1 MDDNFHNLD
10 RKIALVTGSGRG
22 IGRAIAIK
30 LARFG
35 AEIIINYSRNR
46 AQAEE
51 TLNIIHGL
59 GKKAQIIKANVSK
72 EEDINSMFE
81 TITAEFGKL
90 DILVNNAAS
99 GFNRPLTEQKG
110 SGWDYTM
117 QVNVRAAMLC
127 SQKAVPLME
136 KAGSGHII
144 NITSPGA
151 MRVLPDYIA
160 VGASKAA
167 LDSLTRYM
175 AVELA
180 PKNIHVN
187 AVSPG
192 MVETEALKHFAFMTD
207 TDVTSKTIANTPAG
221 RLVTPEDVS
230 EIVAFLC
237 SPAADMICGQ
247 VIVVDGGFT
256 LIVPK

>member
-1 MDDNFHNLD
+1 MENSLQGLD
-10 RKIALVTGSGRG
+10 GKIALVTGSGRG
-22 IGRAIAIK
+22 IGKAIAIK
-30 LARFG
+30 LANLG
-35 AEIIINYSRNR
+35 ADIIVNYSRNR

-51 TLNIIHGL
+51 TSSIIQGL
-59 GKKAQIIKANVSK
+59 GKKALIIKANISK
-72 EEDINSMFE
+72 EDDINLLFE
-81 TITAEFGKL
+81 TITTEFGKL

-99 GFNRPLTEQKG
+99 GFNRPLTEQKV

-136 KAGSGHII
+136 NAGGGHII

-151 MRVLPDYIA
+151 TRVLPDYIA

-192 MVETEALKHFAFMTD
+192 MVETDALKHFAFMND
-207 TDVTSKTIANTPAG
+207 MDVTSKTIKNTPAG

-237 SPAADMICGQ
+237 SPGADMICGQ
-247 VIVVDGGFT
+247 VILVDGGFT